1 MTSLDRSPN
10 LDSISA
16 TKADILLDAAAEAQV
31 QGLDDGAAADAEE
44 VAEGLVGVQ
53 HEREDIGA
61 GVGRGSDDGLRVVL
75 LQRPDLL
82 LVHLG
87 VLELQPLRRLGH
99 QGLVVADDFPAPAR
113 QDPDDFL
120 DVVGVL
126 LLGDLADAGGLA
138 AADVEVQAGPEL
150 SLEDG
155 LGGDVQVAG
164 AQGIGLAEEVHEVPR
179 VHHAAVGTEIPVPM
193 GLVDAPGD
201 EHPRELVPGHADPGI
216 GLGILQED
224 VVAGL
229 VLLDEVVLQQQ
240 GIGLRVHDGVLR
252 VGDLGHE
259 DACLRGQPL
268 RRHEVLRD
276 PLVQVLRLPHIDDI
290 PRGVIIPVDAR
301 GMRKQGYFLAYCH
314 SEPEGRRIYSPKASF
329 TASPIASPRR
339 FRLRIVPSGPKRMTC
354 GMASMP

>member
-1 MTSLDRSPN
+1 MTSLDSSPN
-10 LDSISA
+10 LD
-16 TKADILLDAAAEAQV
+16 DC
-31 QGLDDGAAADAEE
+31 AAADAEE

-53 HEREDIGA
+53 HEREHVGA

-82 LVHLG
+82 LVDLG
-87 VLELQPLRRLGH
+87 VLEIQPLGRLGH
-99 QGLVVADDFPAPAR
+99 QGLVMADDLPAPAR
-113 QDPDDFL
+113 QDVDDL
-120 DVVGVL
+120 VDVVGIL
-126 LLGDLADAGGLA
+126 LLGNPADARGLA

-150 SLEDG
+150 LLEDG
-155 LGGDVQVAG
+155 LGRDVQVAG
-164 AQGIGLAEEVHEVPR
+164 AQGIGLAEEIHEVPGM
-179 VHHAAVGTEIPVPM
+179 HHAAVGAEIPVPM

-201 EHPRELVPGHADPGI
+201 EHPRELVPGHANPGI

-240 GIGLRVHDGVLR
+240 GVGLRIHHRVLR
-252 VGDLGHE
+252 VGDLGNE
-259 DACLRGQPL
+259 DARLRRQPL

-290 PRGVIIPVDAR
+290 PRSVIIPVDAR
-301 GMRKQGYFLAYCH
+301 GMRKEGYFLPYGH
-314 SEPEGRRIYSPKASF
+314 RPRASF

-339 FRLRIVPSGPKRMTC
+339 SRLRIVPSGPKRMMC

>member
-16 TKADILLDAAAEAQV
+16 TKADTQV

-179 VHHAAVGTEIPVPM
+179 VHHAAVGTEISVPM
-193 GLVDAPGD
+193 GLVDASGD

-240 GIGLRVHDGVLR
+240 GIGLRVHD
-252 VGDLGHE
+252 
-259 DACLRGQPL
+259 
-268 RRHEVLRD
+268 VLRD

-301 GMRKQGYFLAYCH
+301 GMRKQGYFLPYCH
-314 SEPEGRRIYSPKASF
+314 SEPEGEESTGPKPPSPPRR
-329 TASPIASPRR
+329 SPRR
-339 FRLRIVPSGPKRMTC
+339 GGS
-354 GMASMP
+354 A